1 MKSKLLTN
9 RWRAADRR
17 RWRPRAADRT
27 EAVETEGSGSME
39 GSGSKEEAKMK
50 VSESA
55 GGNGKTKMVTRRLDK
70 MSIDIILKDH
80 PPFKPFTYT
89 THNPFIQCMFA
100 SDIAQYEVDCEFH
113 EYLRRQSI
121 IRGYAE
127 YQLEVTHDEKLAN
140 DHKLV

>member
-1 MKSKLLTN
+1 METEGSGSKE
-9 RWRAADRR
+9 AA
-17 RWRPRAADRT
+17 
-27 EAVETEGSGSME
+27 ETEGSGSME

-100 SDIAQYEVDCEFH
+100 GDIAQYEVDCEFH

-127 YQLEVTHDEKLAN
+127 YQLEVTDDEGD